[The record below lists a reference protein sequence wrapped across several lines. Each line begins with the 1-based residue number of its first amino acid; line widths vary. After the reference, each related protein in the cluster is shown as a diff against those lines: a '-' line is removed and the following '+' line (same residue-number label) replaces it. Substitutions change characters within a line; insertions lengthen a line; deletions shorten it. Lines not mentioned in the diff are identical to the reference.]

1 MLWQRLLAGTK
12 EKEKKKS
19 KKSIETISNLLKL
32 MLIGMLPWLHE

>member
-1 MLWQRLLAGTK
+1 VAKAFSRHKRKG
-12 EKEKKKS
+12 KEKKV